1 MEKFPH
7 TKMLVSL
14 NYAILP
20 LIATY
25 FARYQQ
31 VAIMPVII
39 LAEYWAQA
47 YTYVQEMGRAQ
58 WEGGGWRGVDL
69 LLYIATPVK
78 KSTSTGGKE
87 KYAVKCWWDILFR
100 WIPDVLP
107 YKQYQVMTVGEV

>member
-39 LAEYWAQA
+39 PAEYWAQA

-58 WEGGGWRGVDL
+58 WGGGGGGGGGGGELSWWRGVDL

-87 KYAVKCWWDILFR
+87 KYAAKC
-100 WIPDVLP
+100 
-107 YKQYQVMTVGEV
+107 